1 MFGNTVGLV
10 QRRLPKSSTLDRRSS
25 ALCSFTTRVAAGRFA
40 EQAFRD
46 PANKTFVLEITKAF
60 RMMKGVGTDTIPGR
74 VHSWEVSLA
83 DGQAAR
89 SIKAHVL
96 AAEFGIQTDTG
107 LYSQEALDHEIQ
119 VRRQVVRLLLK
130 G

>member
-1 MFGNTVGLV
+1 VLFHHKALGFGEGD
-10 QRRLPKSSTLDRRSS
+10 RL
-25 ALCSFTTRVAAGRFA
+25 AAGRFA

-96 AAEFGIQTDTG
+96 QTNTG
-107 LYSQEALDHEIQ
+107 LYSQEALDHEIP

>member
-1 MFGNTVGLV
+1 VLFHHKALGFGEGD
-10 QRRLPKSSTLDRRSS
+10 RL
-25 ALCSFTTRVAAGRFA
+25 AAGRFA

-96 AAEFGIQTDTG
+96 AAVFLLQTNTG
-107 LYSQEALDHEIQ
+107 LYSQEALDHEIP